1 MFPGKKTVVYT
12 YILGLFVVTTP
23 YWHSALTFLIFFLV
37 SESPLC
43 WRWGCQEAKHFSR
56 AQLWLYNGVSF
67 WTKKN
72 TQHWQ
77 LLAPWI
83 LTCQKLNF
91 CPILPHDRRPHGIQQ
106 FSLVCAAI
114 FGHFSN
120 RTHGFACDQPIESC
134 PCQDPFEYKL
144 GLQYSFSLPF
154 SKLNNKFF
162 TLFRFLLLQFF
173 RFVSLTLKKI

>member
-1 MFPGKKTVVYT
+1 MLFMTLPIFWVYSLWLLHIDT
-12 YILGLFVVTTP
+12 E
-23 YWHSALTFLIFFLV
+23 ALKFFIFFLV

-43 WRWGCQEAKHFSR
+43 WRWGCQEAKIFSR

-114 FGHFSN
+114 YGHFSN

-154 SKLNNKFF
+154 HF
-162 TLFRFLLLQFF
+162 LFRN
-173 RFVSLTLKKI
+173 

>member
-1 MFPGKKTVVYT
+1 MLT
-12 YILGLFVVTTP
+12 LGLSGGEKFFACPALIVQWSFVLNKKEYPT
-23 YWHSALTFLIFFLV
+23 LTIT
-37 SESPLC
+37 
-43 WRWGCQEAKHFSR
+43 GA
-56 AQLWLYNGVSF
+56 
-67 WTKKN
+67 
-72 TQHWQ
+72 
-77 LLAPWI
+77 
-83 LTCQKLNF
+83 CQKLNF

-114 FGHFSN
+114 YGHFSN

-134 PCQDPFEYKL
+134 PCQDPFEYKV
-144 GLQYSFSLPF
+144 GLQYSFSRPF

>member
-77 LLAPWI
+77 LLAPVRNLIFVPSFHMTEGHMESSNSVWFVQPFMVI
-83 LTCQKLNF
+83 SATAHTVS
-91 CPILPHDRRPHGIQQ
+91 PAISPS
-106 FSLVCAAI
+106 SLVHVKI
-114 FGHFSN
+114 PSN
-120 RTHGFACDQPIESC
+120 T
-134 PCQDPFEYKL
+134 K
-144 GLQYSFSLPF
+144 
-154 SKLNNKFF
+154 
-162 TLFRFLLLQFF
+162 
-173 RFVSLTLKKI
+173 